1 MHETLQTV
9 VTAPRKTFQRRLFAA
24 GLSLALAAGAASP
37 GFAQSGSPGP
47 PGSGLDGPD
56 AMMGDPAH
64 LGRMADHLLKGLDVS
79 EAQRTQ
85 VRQIAQAAVA
95 DMKPQ
100 QEARRALHE
109 KSLQLMAAPTL
120 DAAAAEALRQQMLAQ
135 RDQASK
141 RMLQAMLDIG
151 RVLTPEQRVA
161 LAERM
166 KQRHEAQREHM
177 PRGPRPAEQKG

>member
-9 VTAPRKTFQRRLFAA
+9 ATAPRNTFQRRMFAA
-24 GLSLALAAGAASP
+24 ALTLALAAGAASP
-37 GFAQSGSPGP
+37 GWAQSGP
-47 PGSGLDGPD
+47 PGSGGAD
-56 AMMGDPAH
+56 ATMGDPAH
-64 LGRMADHLLKGLDVS
+64 LGRLADHLLKGLDVS
-79 EAQRTQ
+79 DAQRTQ
-85 VRQIAQAAVA
+85 VRQIAQAAAA

-100 QEARRALHE
+100 QEARRALRD

-135 RDQASK
+135 HDAASK

-161 LAERM
+161 LADRM
-166 KQRHEAQREHM
+166 KQRQEAKREHP

>member
-1 MHETLQTV
+1 MFDTPQAV
-9 VTAPRKTFQRRLFAA
+9 VTAPRKTLRRRLLAA
-24 GLSLALAAGAASP
+24 GLTLALAAGAANAAWAQGGP
-37 GFAQSGSPGP
+37 G
-47 PGSGLDGPD
+47 GPD
-56 AMMGDPAH
+56 AMLGDPAH
-64 LGRMADHLLKGLDVS
+64 IGRMADHLLKGLDVS

-85 VRQIAQAAVA
+85 VRQIAQAAAA

-100 QEARRALHE
+100 QEARRALRD

-135 RDQASK
+135 HDAASK

-161 LAERM
+161 LADRM
-166 KQRHEAQREHM
+166 KQRQEAKREHP